1 MYERLNEV
9 YKKNKIDNKNIV
21 AIDASITH
29 NEKNVNAIVINKSRG
44 VKPGAGIGKLFPEV
58 GDKSILM
65 YTLHKED
72 LNPTIE
78 SYRTGEGKK
87 FDKSDL
93 HLIEE
98 VYNEA
103 CNINII

>member
-1 MYERLNEV
+1 
-9 YKKNKIDNKNIV
+9 
-21 AIDASITH
+21 
-29 NEKNVNAIVINKSRG
+29 
-44 VKPGAGIGKLFPEV
+44 
-58 GDKSILM
+58 M

-72 LNPTIE
+72 LNPAME

-98 VYNEA
+98 NARILTDLIEEVYNEA